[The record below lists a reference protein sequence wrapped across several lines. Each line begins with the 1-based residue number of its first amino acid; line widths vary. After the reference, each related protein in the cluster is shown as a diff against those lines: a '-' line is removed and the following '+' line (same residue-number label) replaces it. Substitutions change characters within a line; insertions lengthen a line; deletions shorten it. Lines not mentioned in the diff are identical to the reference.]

1 MIKLMLSPHFRLR
14 HYAGGIAVI
23 LLLVGIYFAALYA
36 VFSAGGSSLGNNE
49 WRDGYVRHL
58 IWFSFWQ
65 AGLSALLSVGIGIV
79 FARALFYQ
87 RFIGKQWLLKIFSLT
102 FVLPVLVAVF
112 GLIGVYGSSGWLAK
126 LMAWLNIA
134 WRPDIYGLKGILIA
148 HLFFLMFLSLPVF
161 SYKVCKQFHPNNINW
176 RRN

>member
-79 FARALFYQ
+79 FARALSAVYRQAMVAENLFLNLCITC
-87 RFIGKQWLLKIFSLT
+87 IGCSFWFNWSLWLIRLASE
-102 FVLPVLVAVF
+102 AD
-112 GLIGVYGSSGWLAK
+112 GLA
-126 LMAWLNIA
+126 
-134 WRPDIYGLKGILIA
+134 
-148 HLFFLMFLSLPVF
+148 
-161 SYKVCKQFHPNNINW
+161 
-176 RRN
+176 